1 MRGTWGL
8 RYCGIELVFK
18 RYFGNLIL
26 MCSIAVSSCPVVYGF
41 SSFWL
46 TVFGKGRSFMV
57 LQYHLLAL
65 SCLIRVNTMCN
76 MNNSKVNRLI
86 KLLFAAVPRIAA
98 NYCFHSSSL
107 LTAVT
112 ETHV

>member
-1 MRGTWGL
+1 M
-8 RYCGIELVFK
+8 GIYGIAVLSLFF

-26 MCSIAVSSCPVVYGF
+26 MCSIAVSSSPAVYSF

-46 TVFGKGRSFMV
+46 TVFGKRRSFMV
-57 LQYHLLAL
+57 LQSQLFAL

-86 KLLFAAVPRIAA
+86 KV
-98 NYCFHSSSL
+98 NSL
-107 LTAVT
+107 RL
-112 ETHV
+112 